1 MTLVVVHD
9 LAYARAF
16 PSTEPSPTPLG
27 RHLARVA
34 LIVVALGILP
44 FVLQTGPLW
53 RVLGTLVAVAMVLRS
68 AQLVWRAAFSTD
80 PRHLASY

>member
-1 MTLVVVHD
+1 
-9 LAYARAF
+9 
-16 PSTEPSPTPLG
+16 
-27 RHLARVA
+27 VA

-53 RVLGTLVAVAMVLRS
+53 RVLGTLVAVAMMLRS